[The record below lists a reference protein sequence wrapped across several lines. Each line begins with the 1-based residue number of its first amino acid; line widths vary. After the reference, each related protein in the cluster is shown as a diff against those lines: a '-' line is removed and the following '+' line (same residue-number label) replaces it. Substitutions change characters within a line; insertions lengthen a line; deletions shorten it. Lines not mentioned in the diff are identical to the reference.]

1 VVNLDSTNIVV
12 LPRRSVQVLHQF
24 DHFIIYSLQ
33 LFTIFQ
39 INFFKEMKK
48 LFFMSVTLIYL
59 TILSCG
65 KDSTDT
71 QATLDLRL
79 TDGPGSFEAV
89 LIDVIG
95 AEVHVNKDTANA
107 SGWQALT
114 VKKGVYDV
122 LKLNNGVDTILGTT
136 KLPLGDVSEIRLIL
150 GDNNSVKVGGQ
161 TFPLVIGSA
170 DKSGLKLK
178 FEKKLLAGISYKV
191 TLDFDAAKSVK
202 EVKKGTEYKM
212 KPILRLFTDAENGS
226 IRGEIAPITCKTV
239 IYAIQGTDTLT
250 SSFPS
255 STGSFVLQGL
265 NTGTYKVSAVGE
277 SPCGTK
283 IVDNVKVEIGKA
295 TSIGKIQF

>member
-1 VVNLDSTNIVV
+1 
-12 LPRRSVQVLHQF
+12 
-24 DHFIIYSLQ
+24 
-33 LFTIFQ
+33 
-39 INFFKEMKK
+39 MKK
-48 LFFMSVTLIYL
+48 LFYVGVVAIFTFSM
-59 TILSCG
+59 LSCG
-65 KDSTDT
+65 KDTTDS
-71 QATLDLRL
+71 QPTLELRL

-95 AEVHVNKDTANA
+95 AEVHVNKDTASS

-114 VKKGVYDV
+114 IKKGVYDV
-122 LKLNNGVDTILGTT
+122 LKLNNGVDTILGAT

-161 TFPLVIGSA
+161 SFPLVIGSS

-202 EVKKGTEYKM
+202 EVKKGAEYKM
-212 KPILRLFTDAENGS
+212 NPVLRLFTDAENGS

-239 IYAIQGTDTLT
+239 VYAIQGTDTLT

-255 STGSFVLQGL
+255 SVGSFVLQGL
-265 NTGTYKVSAVGE
+265 NAGTYKISVVGE

-283 IVDNVKVEIGKA
+283 VVDNVKVEIGKA
-295 TSIGKIQF
+295 TSLGKIQF